1 MNFRNGFIILLCIA
15 ATIAR
20 ASDKTKV
27 QSPNF
32 SSNIIDNI
40 FMSEISG
47 AVKINGDLWVI
58 NDGGNRNSIYRINE
72 RGKVLQEIKISNA
85 TNIDWEELTC
95 STTDLYIGDFGNN
108 NGNRKNL
115 RIYKISL
122 ENINHETTELE
133 AALVNFKYEDQRDFS
148 QSTNS
153 SDFDCEA
160 MCFYNESLHL
170 FTKNWR
176 SGGSNH
182 YILNAEEGFHEAVYS
197 DHLNTDF
204 LVTAAALEN
213 NCIYFSG
220 YNISDFSVKI
230 MTTFIDDTASATYT
244 TGTLLSFGQVESI
257 VIENGC
263 GILLSESISRGYIN
277 IPGTITFFDSAAF
290 VR

>member
-1 MNFRNGFIILLCIA
+1 MNFRTGLIVLLSIVAFI
-15 ATIAR
+15 TH
-20 ASDKTKV
+20 ASDKTRV

-40 FMSEISG
+40 FMNEISG
-47 AVKINGDLWVI
+47 AVKINNDLWVI
-58 NDGGNRNSIYRINE
+58 NDGGNRNCIYRINE
-72 RGKVLQEIKISNA
+72 RGKILQEIKINNA

-115 RIYKISL
+115 RIYKVAIQ
-122 ENINHETTELE
+122 NIKHETTELE
-133 AALVNFKYEDQRDFS
+133 AGIVSFKYEDQKDFS
-148 QSTNS
+148 QHINS

-160 MCFYNESLHL
+160 MCFYNGSLHL
-170 FTKNWR
+170 FTKNWK

-182 YILNAEEGFHEAVYS
+182 YILNTEEGFHEATYDS
-197 DHLNTDF
+197 HLNTDF
-204 LVTAAALEN
+204 LVTAAAFEN

-220 YNISDFSVKI
+220 YNLSDFSVKI
-230 MTTFIDDTASATYT
+230 MTTFIGDAKLATYT

-257 VIENGC
+257 VVENGC
-263 GILLSESISRGYIN
+263 GILLSESTTRGFIN

-290 VR
+290 MR